1 MISRKIFKDV
11 INFIQRISEL
21 DDKVHDLYKEFSDIL
36 IDGYGPFIDTSVITN
51 MLNECFNLEITE
63 EYGSD
68 LDFWLWECNF
78 GKEWNKREVE
88 NLYLPEDHK
97 YRKPK
102 INNLDELYDYLVW
115 LYKESKE
122 GNKNND

>member
-11 INFIQRISEL
+11 INFMQRISEL

-78 GKEWNKREVE
+78 GREWNEREVE